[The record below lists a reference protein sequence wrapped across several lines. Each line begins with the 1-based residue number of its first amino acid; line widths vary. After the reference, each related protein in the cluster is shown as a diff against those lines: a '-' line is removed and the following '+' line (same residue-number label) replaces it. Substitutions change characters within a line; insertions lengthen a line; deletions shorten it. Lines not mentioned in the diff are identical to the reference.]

1 MTYEHRNV
9 QSVGKEVRDVPVVA
23 GGAWRGDAGLPAVL
37 REGRGGARAVH
48 GLERPTA
55 HVRDRLSALGE
66 VGEAVKGYS
75 ARESF
80 DVGKDCRGAP
90 TS

>member
-1 MTYEHRNV
+1 V
-9 QSVGKEVRDVPVVA
+9 QSVGKEVRDVPMVV

-48 GLERPTA
+48 GLERPVA
-55 HVRDRLSALGE
+55 HARHRLPALSE
-66 VGEAVKGYS
+66 VGETVKGYS